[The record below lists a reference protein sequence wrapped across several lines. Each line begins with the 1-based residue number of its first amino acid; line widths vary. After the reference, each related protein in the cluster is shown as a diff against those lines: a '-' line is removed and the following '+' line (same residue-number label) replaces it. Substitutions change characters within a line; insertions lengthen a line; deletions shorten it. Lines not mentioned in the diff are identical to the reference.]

1 MNFSAPLAEEYKF
14 GDISKEAAKRA
25 KNAVANLLGQERWK
39 GDSFSTHLPESDG
52 KIYRLYRKTSGNLLF
67 GAFELLKS
75 WVSSDFPNKTGD
87 FPQEEYKFGDVTKKA
102 MNKAMD
108 AIAGFTG
115 KEDGA
120 LWTTRDTGPRTFE
133 WNQCVNMVL
142 IIKG

>member
-1 MNFSAPLAEEYKF
+1 MPWRIYWVRSAGWRFVFDSKISQNQMAKF
-14 GDISKEAAKRA
+14 IDC
-25 KNAVANLLGQERWK
+25 
-39 GDSFSTHLPESDG
+39 T
-52 KIYRLYRKTSGNLLF
+52 GNLLF

-75 WVSSDFPNKTGD
+75 WVSSDFPNNTGD

-133 WNQCVNMVL
+133 
-142 IIKG
+142 